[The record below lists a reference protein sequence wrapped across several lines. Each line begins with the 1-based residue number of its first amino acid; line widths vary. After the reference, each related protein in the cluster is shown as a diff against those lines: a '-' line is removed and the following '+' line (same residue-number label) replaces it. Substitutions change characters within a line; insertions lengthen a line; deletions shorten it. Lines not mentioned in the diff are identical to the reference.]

1 MHYFPIL
8 SGLFVSLLMISQ
20 VTAVKPV
27 EIGIA
32 FTGADVLF
40 PLVYLLGDVI
50 TEVYGFARSR
60 IVIWT
65 GLFANLL
72 MSGAIWLVGMMP
84 GEAEWLAAGGQAAW
98 DMLLGLAPRIAVA
111 SLTAYFVGEFV
122 NAYVLARLKVAMR
135 GRLLWV
141 RTLGSSMIAHAV
153 DGLIF
158 FPVAYGGEWP
168 WRLIF
173 EIMLVAYVLKL
184 SVELLMTPVTY
195 AVVGWLKRRTGVD
208 VYDHDIR
215 FNPFRIHLEDGK
227 Q

>member
-1 MHYFPIL
+1 
-8 SGLFVSLLMISQ
+8 
-20 VTAVKPV
+20 
-27 EIGIA
+27 
-32 FTGADVLF
+32 
-40 PLVYLLGDVI
+40 
-50 TEVYGFARSR
+50 
-60 IVIWT
+60 
-65 GLFANLL
+65 
-72 MSGAIWLVGMMP
+72 
-84 GEAEWLAAGGQAAW
+84 
-98 DMLLGLAPRIAVA
+98 
-111 SLTAYFVGEFV
+111 
-122 NAYVLARLKVAMR
+122 
-135 GRLLWV
+135 
-141 RTLGSSMIAHAV
+141 MIAHAV